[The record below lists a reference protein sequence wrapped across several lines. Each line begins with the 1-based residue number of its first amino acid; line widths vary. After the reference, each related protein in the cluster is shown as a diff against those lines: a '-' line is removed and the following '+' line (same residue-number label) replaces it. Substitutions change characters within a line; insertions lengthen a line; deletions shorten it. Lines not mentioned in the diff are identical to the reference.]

1 MDGNGFPS
9 APLRGPGGPVPLISI
24 PLTALRTSA
33 VSLTSPRP
41 EAERRDNEYVDTP
54 LRGTLRPPSSPAP
67 LHRPPAPVPPSQPP
81 INKQPVSFSKA
92 TPTPPCDTSRPN
104 IICTTCGRCK
114 CATCRTPKPLPEYWC
129 CNGSCLLSADSIVD
143 YTSCLCC
150 VKGLFYHCSEAD
162 DVDSSCADDPCGC
175 GPDRRAGRWG
185 CLAALVCALPCLVL
199 YWPLRGAKRAVELC
213 YERHSRTGCRCRLPK
228 QPPRP
233 PAKRLLANDS
243 LQDF

>member
-9 APLRGPGGPVPLISI
+9 APLRGPGGPVPISI
-24 PLTALRTSA
+24 PLTTLRPVPASVT
-33 VSLTSPRP
+33 LTAPRP
-41 EAERRDNEYVDTP
+41 EGDRRDNEYVETP
-54 LRGTLRPPSSPAP
+54 LKGPITPSSPVP
-67 LHRPPAPVPPSQPP
+67 LHRPPAPAPPQVP
-81 INKQPVSFSKA
+81 INKQPVSFSKTSPA
-92 TPTPPCDTSRPN
+92 PSCGTSRPS
-104 IICTTCGRCK
+104 IMCTTCGRCK
-114 CATCRTPKPLPEYWC
+114 CATCRAPKPLPECWSC
-129 CNGSCLLSADSIVD
+129 HGGCLLSADSMVD
-143 YTSCLCC
+143 YVSCLCC

-175 GPDRRAGRWG
+175 GPDRRVERWS

-213 YERHSRTGCRCRLPK
+213 YERHSRSGCRCRPPK

-233 PAKRLLANDS
+233 PAKRLLGNDS